1 MILNF
6 YFMIKKSILLFFHI
20 LLTFLLIYYIGDFAS
35 KNDDLILS
43 GGAISL
49 LMFLWIFLVI
59 HLGKFVFY
67 LITNIIKNND

>member
-1 MILNF
+1 MCNKI
-6 YFMIKKSILLFFHI
+6 YIMIKKGILLFFHI
-20 LLTFLLIYYIGDFAS
+20 LLTFVLIYFIGDFAS
-35 KNDDLILS
+35 KNNDLLLT
-43 GGAISL
+43 GVAISL

>member
-1 MILNF
+1 
-6 YFMIKKSILLFFHI
+6 MIKKSILLFFHI

>member
-1 MILNF
+1 
-6 YFMIKKSILLFFHI
+6 MIKKSILLFFHI

-59 HLGKFVFY
+59 HIGKFVFY

>member
-1 MILNF
+1 
-6 YFMIKKSILLFFHI
+6 MIKKSILLFFHFI
-20 LLTFLLIYYIGDFAS
+20 LTLVLIYYLGDFAS
-35 KNDDLILS
+35 KNNDLLLT
-43 GGAISL
+43 GVAISL

>member
-1 MILNF
+1 
-6 YFMIKKSILLFFHI
+6 MIKKSILLFFHI

-35 KNDDLILS
+35 KNDDLLLT
-43 GGAISL
+43 GVAISL

-59 HLGKFVFY
+59 HIGKFVFY